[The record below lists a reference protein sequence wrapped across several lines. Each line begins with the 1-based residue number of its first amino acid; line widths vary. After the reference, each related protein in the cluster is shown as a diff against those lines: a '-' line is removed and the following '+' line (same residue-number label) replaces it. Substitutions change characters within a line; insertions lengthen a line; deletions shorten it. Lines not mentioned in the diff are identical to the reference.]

1 VTHAFTVRQL
11 AVTAALAGSMCIPV
25 RAQTLASEQ
34 IFAELVAR
42 NQTRAGDLL
51 EYTADRV
58 YRVSD
63 PGGKI
68 HAQIEGRMD
77 FEAPE
82 SKTFFTKS
90 EEGSVLV
97 RHLALKPLIASE
109 VKAARGEDRH
119 NSAITPANYT
129 LELIGED
136 EVRTHPC
143 YVLRASP
150 KHADKYLFEGKVWI
164 DKQDFAVARI
174 EGHPAANLSFWI
186 KSADFVRD
194 YEKVAGFWLPL
205 KDETVVQV
213 RMYGKKILTIHH
225 TDYAIRAKTL
235 EAESGADAR

>member
-1 VTHAFTVRQL
+1 VTHSFTIRQL
-11 AVTAALAGSMCIPV
+11 ALTAALAGSMSVPV
-25 RAQTLASEQ
+25 DAQTVGSEQ
-34 IFAELVAR
+34 IFAKLIDR
-42 NQTRAGDLL
+42 NQTRADGLL
-51 EYTADRV
+51 QYTADRV

-68 HAQIEGRMD
+68 HAQIEGQME

-82 SKTFFTKS
+82 SKTFVSRS
-90 EEGSVLV
+90 EEGSAIV

-109 VKAARGEDRH
+109 INAARGKDRH
-119 NSAITPANYT
+119 DSAIAPANYT
-129 LELIGED
+129 LQLIGED

-150 KHADKYLFEGKVWI
+150 KRADKYLFEGKVWI
-164 DKQDFAVARI
+164 DKQDFAVVRI

-186 KSADFVRD
+186 KRADFVRD

-213 RMYGKKILTIHH
+213 RMYGKKILTIDHA
-225 TDYAIRAKTL
+225 DYAVRAEPL
-235 EAESGADAR
+235 EAESGR

>member
-1 VTHAFTVRQL
+1 MTHSFTIRQL
-11 AVTAALAGSMCIPV
+11 ALAAALAGSMCAPV
-25 RAQTLASEQ
+25 CAQTMSSEQ
-34 IFAELVAR
+34 IFAELIAR
-42 NQTRAGDLL
+42 NQIRADGLL
-51 EYTADRV
+51 GYTADRV

-68 HAQIEGRMD
+68 HAQIEGRME

-82 SKTFFTKS
+82 SKTFVTRS
-90 EEGSVLV
+90 EAGSAIV

-109 VKAARGEDRH
+109 INAAGGKDRH
-119 NSAITPANYT
+119 DSAITPANYT

-150 KHADKYLFEGKVWI
+150 KRADKYLFEGKVWI

-186 KSADFVRD
+186 KRADFVRD

-205 KDETVVQV
+205 KDETAVQV
-213 RMYGKKILTIHH
+213 RMYGKKILTIDHAG
-225 TDYAIRAKTL
+225 YAIQAGPL
-235 EAESGADAR
+235 EAESGR

>member
-1 VTHAFTVRQL
+1 VTHSFTIRQL
-11 AVTAALAGSMCIPV
+11 ALSAAISGGMCV
-25 RAQTLASEQ
+25 AAHAQALDSKQ
-34 IFAELVAR
+34 IFAALVDQNQAR
-42 NQTRAGDLL
+42 DGGLQ

-68 HAQIEGRMD
+68 HAQIEGRME

-82 SKTFFTKS
+82 SKTFVSRS
-90 EEGSVLV
+90 EAGSAIV

-109 VKAARGEDRH
+109 INAARGKDRH
-119 NSAITPANYT
+119 DSGITPANYT

-136 EVRTHPC
+136 QVRTHSC

-150 KHADKYLFEGKVWI
+150 KRADKYLFEGKVWI
-164 DKQDFAVARI
+164 DKQDFAVVRI

-186 KSADFVRD
+186 KRADFVRD

-213 RMYGKKILTIHH
+213 RMYGKKILTIDHA
-225 TDYAIRAKTL
+225 DYAVRAKPM
-235 EAESGADAR
+235 EAESRQ

>member
-1 VTHAFTVRQL
+1 VAHFFIIRQL
-11 AVTAALAGSMCIPV
+11 AFTAALAGSMCVPLHTQ
-25 RAQTLASEQ
+25 ALSSEQ
-34 IFAELVAR
+34 IFAKLVDR
-42 NQTRAGDLL
+42 NQTRAGGLL
-51 EYTADRV
+51 EYKAERV

-63 PGGKI
+63 PNGKI
-68 HAQIEGRMD
+68 HAQIEGRME

-82 SKTFFTKS
+82 SKTFVTKS
-90 EEGSVLV
+90 EAGSAIV

-109 VKAARGEDRH
+109 IDATRGKDRH
-119 NSAITPANYT
+119 DSAITPANYT

-136 EVRTHPC
+136 EVRTHRC

-150 KHADKYLFEGKVWI
+150 KRVDKYLFEGKVWV

-186 KSADFVRD
+186 RRADFVRD

-213 RMYGKKILTIHH
+213 RLYGKKILTIEHA
-225 TDYAIRAKTL
+225 DYAVRARPL
-235 EAESGADAR
+235 EAKWGQ

>member
-1 VTHAFTVRQL
+1 VTHSFAVWQL
-11 AVTAALAGSMCIPV
+11 ALTVALMGSTCVP
-25 RAQTLASEQ
+25 AHTQTVGSEQ
-34 IFAELVAR
+34 IFAELIDR
-42 NQTRAGDLL
+42 NQTRAGSLL

-68 HAQIEGRMD
+68 HARIEGRME

-82 SKTFFTKS
+82 SKTFVTKS
-90 EEGSVLV
+90 EEGSAIV

-109 VKAARGEDRH
+109 INAARGKDRH
-119 NSAITPANYT
+119 DSAITPTNYT

-136 EVRTHPC
+136 EVRNHPC

-150 KHADKYLFEGKVWI
+150 KRQDKYLFEGRVWI

-174 EGHPAANLSFWI
+174 EGRPAANLSFWI
-186 KSADFVRD
+186 KRADFVRD

-213 RMYGKKILTIHH
+213 RMYGKKILTIDHA
-225 TDYAIRAKTL
+225 DYAVRAKQL
-235 EAESGADAR
+235 EAQSGR

>member
-1 VTHAFTVRQL
+1 MTDSFTIRQL
-11 AVTAALAGSMCIPV
+11 AVTAALAGAMCVPV
-25 RAQTLASEQ
+25 RAQTVGSEQ
-34 IFAELVAR
+34 IFAELIDH
-42 NQTRAGDLL
+42 NQTRAGGLL

-63 PGGKI
+63 PSGKV
-68 HAQIEGRMD
+68 HAQIEGRME

-82 SKTFFTKS
+82 SKTFVTKS
-90 EEGSVLV
+90 EEGSAIV

-109 VKAARGEDRH
+109 VNAARGKDRH
-119 NSAITPANYT
+119 DSAITPANYT
-129 LELIGED
+129 LELIGEG

-150 KHADKYLFEGKVWI
+150 KRADKYLFEGKVWI

-186 KSADFVRD
+186 KRADFVRD

-213 RMYGKKILTIHH
+213 RIYGKKLLTIDHA
-225 TDYAIRAKTL
+225 DYAVRAEAL
-235 EAESGADAR
+235 ETEPGR